1 MSEKEYKEKCNNMF
15 AKNSILLH
23 RIDELKE
30 QIEQLSNDN
39 HVLKTSFIMQQE
51 QIEVLEEKLQKA
63 KNMLPTWQKEKL

>member
-23 RIDELKE
+23 RIEELEE

-39 HVLKTSFIMQQE
+39 HVLKTSFITQQE